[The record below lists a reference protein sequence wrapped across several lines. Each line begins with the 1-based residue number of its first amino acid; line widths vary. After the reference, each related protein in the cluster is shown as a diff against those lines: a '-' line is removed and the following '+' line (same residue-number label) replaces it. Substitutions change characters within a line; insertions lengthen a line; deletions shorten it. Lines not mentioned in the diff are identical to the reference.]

1 MYRADV
7 TRIEELNRQLDELRD
22 HAAQQSRR
30 IETLATELRAYQTYD
45 GHARRSAAAGVVIG
59 VAPFMVIAAGL
70 VVCGRGALAADREQP
85 LTCESHVAEA
95 GSDVAR
101 RAGLVSLPTEGIPLG
116 FLSSPIPALVP
127 VEGYAAALE
136 SGYIT
141 LVCNP
146 YCDDVADN
154 GRSLGPSPIVHVEVR
169 PGRHVLSLL
178 RRGFGTK
185 TIVLTVAPG
194 KVSRTRVAMTD
205 L

>member
-30 IETLATELRAYQTYD
+30 IEALATELRAYQTYD

-70 VVCGRGALAADREQP
+70 VICGRGALGADRDQP

-95 GSDVAR
+95 GNDVAR
-101 RAGLVSLPTEGIPLG
+101 RAGLLPAPSGIPLG
-116 FLSSPIPALVP
+116 FLSLSGDAYRP
-127 VEGYAAALE
+127 GSLE
-136 SGYIT
+136 PGFLT

-146 YCDDVADN
+146 YCDDVVDN
-154 GRSLGPSPIVHVEVR
+154 GQSLGPSPIVNLEVR

-178 RRGFGTK
+178 RRGFGSK
-185 TIVLTVAPG
+185 TVVVSVGPG
-194 KVSRTRVAMTD
+194 KVSSTRVSMSD